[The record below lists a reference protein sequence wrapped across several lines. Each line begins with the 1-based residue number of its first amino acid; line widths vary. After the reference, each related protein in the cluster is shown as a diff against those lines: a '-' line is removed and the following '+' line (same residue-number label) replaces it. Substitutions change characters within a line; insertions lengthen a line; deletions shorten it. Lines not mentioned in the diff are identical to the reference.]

1 MNYRSIR
8 DLKISKYLGIAHK
21 CCFRLNISKE
31 YRYFNSHPSKHLVYK
46 LTRRAPAE
54 FPAFLRLVQQETC
67 RVHGQRYSRLV
78 MDDLK
83 SGSALCSYGQWWF
96 SHRVNFISR
105 GPDHTSQVYETLKI
119 LDCFHCHTI
128 ITVITPKLYCFDPT
142 VGFFEAQSEDLFFF
156 VIRFFWN
163 HFTIRPFFSLF
174 SFCCVARITMEPMD
188 PWPSSSQ
195 IDGGD
200 KKKADNI
207 LSTAVGSRDTCIEL
221 EQEHMS
227 ETSTT
232 IDRASLSKKN
242 MSRQKW
248 LTFLIGD
255 VYAQDDPRDLSDKRK
270 NIVIFILALGGVNGP
285 LGSMIYM
292 PGLLSVARDLHTT
305 LSAVNGSV
313 SAFVVFMGVAVSVS
327 SCHCN

>member
-31 YRYFNSHPSKHLVYK
+31 YRYFNPHPSKHLVYK

-96 SHRVNFISR
+96 SHRVNLISR

-156 VIRFFWN
+156 CDPLLLESFHDSSFF
-163 HFTIRPFFSLF
+163 LF
-174 SFCCVARITMEPMD
+174 VFVLLCCKDHYGA
-188 PWPSSSQ
+188 
-195 IDGGD
+195 
-200 KKKADNI
+200 
-207 LSTAVGSRDTCIEL
+207 
-221 EQEHMS
+221 
-227 ETSTT
+227 
-232 IDRASLSKKN
+232 
-242 MSRQKW
+242 
-248 LTFLIGD
+248 
-255 VYAQDDPRDLSDKRK
+255 
-270 NIVIFILALGGVNGP
+270 
-285 LGSMIYM
+285 
-292 PGLLSVARDLHTT
+292 
-305 LSAVNGSV
+305 NGSLAIIIFPNRRWRQEK
-313 SAFVVFMGVAVSVS
+313 S
-327 SCHCN
+327 

>member
-1 MNYRSIR
+1 
-8 DLKISKYLGIAHK
+8 
-21 CCFRLNISKE
+21 
-31 YRYFNSHPSKHLVYK
+31 
-46 LTRRAPAE
+46 
-54 FPAFLRLVQQETC
+54 
-67 RVHGQRYSRLV
+67 
-78 MDDLK
+78 
-83 SGSALCSYGQWWF
+83 
-96 SHRVNFISR
+96 
-105 GPDHTSQVYETLKI
+105 
-119 LDCFHCHTI
+119 
-128 ITVITPKLYCFDPT
+128 
-142 VGFFEAQSEDLFFF
+142 
-156 VIRFFWN
+156 
-163 HFTIRPFFSLF
+163 
-174 SFCCVARITMEPMD
+174 MEPMD
-188 PWPSSSQ
+188 PWPSSSSQ

-200 KKKADNI
+200 KKKADDI

-305 LSAVNGSV
+305 ISAVNGSV
-313 SAFVVFMGVAVSVS
+313 SAFVVFMGVAPLIWASLSDQYGRKRMYLLSNLLSLVASIICAFSQNIGMLIVFRALQSCGANAGLTLGAGVIADMVPVADRGNAYGFFYIGPLVGPVIGPTLGGFLCQYLGWQSTFYFSAAISGILFLMTAFLLPETLRKQKVIGDKLAVKSNAFQNVKRDLKPMLQMMQDWTVISITAYNAVIFS
-327 SCHCN
+327 SLYFLASGG